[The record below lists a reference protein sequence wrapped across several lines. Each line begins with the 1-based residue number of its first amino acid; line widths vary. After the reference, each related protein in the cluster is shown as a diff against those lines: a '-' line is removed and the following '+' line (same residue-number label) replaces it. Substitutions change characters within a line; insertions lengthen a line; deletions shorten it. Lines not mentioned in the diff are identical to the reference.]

1 MIDDLM
7 RFLRLQGVTPAGI
20 HSVEPK
26 LPDWERFLRSR
37 GVTEVPDMLAAT
49 GWTRQQADDY
59 FQVMTLFS
67 QESQA
72 QHKRL
77 KIPRQQE
84 RMIAEWAHKI
94 RDVSGVRDFEPEN
107 ERGPEP

>member
-1 MIDDLM
+1 MLAMIDDLR
-7 RFLRLQGVTPAGI
+7 RFLVLQGVTPAGVRL
-20 HSVEPK
+20 VEPK
-26 LPDWERFLRSR
+26 LADWERFLRAR

-49 GWTRQQADDY
+49 EWTRTQADDY
-59 FQVMTLFS
+59 FQVLTLFS

-77 KIPRQQE
+77 KIPRKQE
-84 RMIAEWAHKI
+84 RMLAEWAHKI

-107 ERGPEP
+107 E